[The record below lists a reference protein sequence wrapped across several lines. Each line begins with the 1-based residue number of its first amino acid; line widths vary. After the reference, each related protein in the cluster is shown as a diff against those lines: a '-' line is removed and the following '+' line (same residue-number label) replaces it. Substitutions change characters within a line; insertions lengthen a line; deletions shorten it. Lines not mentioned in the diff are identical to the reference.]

1 MWNGEVVAIFIAPE
15 KTMPLVSQN
24 EVLAVTGKGLEGN
37 RYFKQVG
44 TYSDRVD
51 PGRQVTLIE
60 LETIDA
66 LDADLGIDFSLGDSR
81 RNIVTRG
88 MALNDLVGQELRIGG
103 VRVRCIRLC
112 EPRAYMQNL
121 TQEGVLDALAHRGGV
136 NAEILD
142 GGVIRVG
149 DSIEEG

>member
-1 MWNGEVVAIFIAPE
+1 MWKGEVVGIFIAPE
-15 KTMPLVSQN
+15 KAVSLVSQN
-24 EVLAVTGKGLEGN
+24 EVLAVAGKGLEGD

-44 TYSDRVD
+44 TYSDRLD

-66 LDADLGIDFSLGDSR
+66 LNTDLGIDFSLGDSR

-88 MALNDLVGQELRIGG
+88 VALNELVGQELRIGG
-103 VRVRCIRLC
+103 ARVRCIRLC
-112 EPRAYMQNL
+112 EPCAYMQSL
-121 TQEGVLDALAHRGGV
+121 TQEGVLEALTHQGGL
-136 NAEILD
+136 NAEILA

-149 DSIEEG
+149 DPIEGG